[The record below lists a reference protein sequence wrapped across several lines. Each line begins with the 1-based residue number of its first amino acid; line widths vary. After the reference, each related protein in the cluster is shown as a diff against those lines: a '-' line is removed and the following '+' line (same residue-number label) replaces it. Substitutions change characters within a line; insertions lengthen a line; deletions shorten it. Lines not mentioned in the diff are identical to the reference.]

1 MSNKNRKHPEKKKS
15 DIDLKSWLLG
25 AITDL
30 VIGIILLIL
39 DKLLK
44 YAVETG
50 NILCSDRFSQIGVL
64 SHPETEG

>member
-30 VIGIILLIL
+30 IIGIILLIL
-39 DKLLK
+39 DKLL
-44 YAVETG
+44 
-50 NILCSDRFSQIGVL
+50 N
-64 SHPETEG
+64 